1 MATRQ
6 LEDVLKEVRRIQI
19 VARRQVNDLLAGE
32 YLSVFKGRGMEFDAV
47 REYVPGDEIRSIDW
61 NVTAR
66 TGTPFVKTFC
76 EERELTVIL
85 AVDISASGSFGS
97 FRLSKMET
105 AVEVAAVLMFT
116 ALRNHDKV
124 GLLFFTD
131 DVVKYIPPRKGRA
144 NVLRLIRELLATEP
158 VKAPTDIS
166 KALDFLGRVQRR
178 RCVVF
183 VMSDF
188 LGPDCSHAL
197 AIANQRHDCVAV
209 TMEDPRE
216 SSLPDVGFLTLRDA
230 ETDELL
236 ELDTRHPR
244 CAPCLRKRLRNEK
257 AAGGLA
263 PPGERRSPRDSHGS
277 ALRVKPAE
285 VLSDARAATMTVDG
299 RTWPAPVFPVGGG
312 GEWHSSARWAS
323 WWLVA
328 AACEQTRANPRRLRG
343 TSIERSAEK
352 GPVKLSVTVSPRE
365 PRLSDLVDMQVRVAF
380 PPGVEIKPPAFGQAV
395 GDFLVRD
402 YSERPAETTG
412 GGIVPVP
419 LSIGAG
425 ARR

>member
-1 MATRQ
+1 MPKRQ
-6 LEDVLKEVRRIQI
+6 IEDVLKEVRRIQI

-116 ALRNHDKV
+116 ALKNHDKV

-158 VKAPTDIS
+158 VKAQTDIS

-188 LGPDCSHAL
+188 LGPDCSRAL

-209 TMEDPRE
+209 TMGDPRE
-216 SSLPDVGFLTLRDA
+216 SAFRTSGSCRSAT
-230 ETDELL
+230 
-236 ELDTRHPR
+236 PR
-244 CAPCLRKRLRNEK
+244 PMSCWSWT
-257 AAGGLA
+257 
-263 PPGERRSPRDSHGS
+263 PPP
-277 ALRVKPAE
+277 
-285 VLSDARAATMTVDG
+285 ARAACS
-299 RTWPAPVFPVGGG
+299 R
-312 GEWHSSARWAS
+312 
-323 WWLVA
+323 
-328 AACEQTRANPRRLRG
+328 
-343 TSIERSAEK
+343 
-352 GPVKLSVTVSPRE
+352 
-365 PRLSDLVDMQVRVAF
+365 
-380 PPGVEIKPPAFGQAV
+380 KPPRSGNSGWQA
-395 GDFLVRD
+395 GSAVRT
-402 YSERPAETTG
+402 STASRLTR
-412 GGIVPVP
+412 I
-419 LSIGAG
+419 S
-425 ARR
+425 RMR